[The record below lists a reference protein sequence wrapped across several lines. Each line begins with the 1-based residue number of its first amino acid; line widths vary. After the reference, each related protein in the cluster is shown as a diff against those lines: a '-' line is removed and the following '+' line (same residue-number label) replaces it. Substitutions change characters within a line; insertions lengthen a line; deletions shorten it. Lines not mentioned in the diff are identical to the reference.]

1 MTRLRSLPPNKA
13 LQLPSAA
20 QAFRGTPP
28 RARFAR
34 RSAPAIWRRGP
45 VSYRIRSAALAAER
59 RSVRQPPQVGDS
71 LPREEIPWLKKWP
84 PVAGSSAAARCAK
97 AGSAGG
103 RRALGQAC
111 AVGFPGWP
119 SRGSRGGITPLRRS
133 SYQPRGRASRGIL
146 VSSPGTSSAER
157 WAASRCQAAGSSGTP
172 RRASSRR
179 PGRWCAWLRGWG
191 SGRSA
196 ALPASRLV
204 PAGRPGPGRPSRAAV
219 PAWPTARGV
228 LAGPSRSAAGLPNK
242 ALQLTSAMRG
252 VLGQRRPELA
262 SLAGRLCRLAAG
274 RRELPYLV
282 SGARSLQFFSCAGR
296 AFSCSR
302 GGLRVLVAAPA
313 RAGSAAGGVRSVS
326 APGLRCLARRRG
338 PAANRAGAPGAQGQR
353 LGPVRL
359 A

>member
-1 MTRLRSLPPNKA
+1 LTRLRSLPPNKA

-219 PAWPTARGV
+219 PAWPTGNAAQSSLRSQVGCAVWRRGV
-228 LAGPSRSAAGLPNK
+228 VSYPTWSAALAAERRSVMRRRRRSCSSSLAPAVPSAAHGVACVCWSPHRLGRAVQPAGSVRSPHRGCAALLAVGVPLQTALGRQVRRGSAWGLSGSRS
-242 ALQLTSAMRG
+242 T
-252 VLGQRRPELA
+252 RRIT
-262 SLAGRLCRLAAG
+262 
-274 RRELPYLV
+274 RR
-282 SGARSLQFFSCAGR
+282 
-296 AFSCSR
+296 CS
-302 GGLRVLVAAPA
+302 
-313 RAGSAAGGVRSVS
+313 
-326 APGLRCLARRRG
+326 
-338 PAANRAGAPGAQGQR
+338 
-353 LGPVRL
+353 
-359 A
+359 